1 MQASSPPIANGQPS
15 APNAAQAQPAPAVQH
30 PATASTRRISSS
42 ELMGNLRELE
52 IEHSGSLYRL
62 RLTSLGKLIL
72 TK

>member
-1 MQASSPPIANGQPS
+1 MQASSPHSADCPASVPS
-15 APNAAQAQPAPAVQH
+15 APLTQLAQTAAHTTAP
-30 PATASTRRISSS
+30 TKRISSS